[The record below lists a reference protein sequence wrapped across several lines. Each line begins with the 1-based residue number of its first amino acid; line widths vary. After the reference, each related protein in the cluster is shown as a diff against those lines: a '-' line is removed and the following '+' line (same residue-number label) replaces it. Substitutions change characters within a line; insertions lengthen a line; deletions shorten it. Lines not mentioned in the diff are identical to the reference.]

1 MVEKGSAVGKEREKQ
16 GRKGQRKKGSVQ
28 GFIFYPSS

>member
-1 MVEKGSAVGKEREKQ
+1 MIEKGGAVGKEREKQ